1 MQKIDTP
8 FGRMIATWSDKGLYA
23 CEFLHGRNADRNSSR
38 HAEVAV
44 EPPADGAVRLEHS
57 IKTYFESGVISWEL
71 SDLDW
76 SGVSEFHQNVLRLC
90 FEIPSGKTYT
100 YGRLAEEAGS
110 PKAARAV
117 GGAMANNR
125 WPILIPCHRVVG
137 ASGGLTGYSG
147 TGGVDTKRK
156 LLAMEQ
162 ELCNADQLLFS

>member
-8 FGRMIATWSDKGLYA
+8 FGLMIATWSKNGLYA
-23 CEFLHGRNADRNSSR
+23 CEFLHGRNADRNSSQ
-38 HAEVAV
+38 HKEIAV
-44 EPPADGAVRLEHS
+44 EPATDAGARLQQAIEN
-57 IKTYFESGVISWEL
+57 YFESGILEWEL
-71 SDLDW
+71 SSLDW
-76 SGVSEFHQNVLRLC
+76 SGVSTFHQDVLRLC

-100 YGRLAEEAGS
+100 YGRLAEEAGR

-162 ELCNADQLLFS
+162 ELCNADQLLFT